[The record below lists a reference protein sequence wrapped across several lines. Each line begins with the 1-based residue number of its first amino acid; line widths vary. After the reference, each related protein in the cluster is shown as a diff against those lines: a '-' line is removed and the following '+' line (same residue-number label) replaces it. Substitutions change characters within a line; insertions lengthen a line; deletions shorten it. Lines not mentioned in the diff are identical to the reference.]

1 MIKLRLSA
9 LLLVS
14 SMCFASCGV
23 HSNRSFNTNNN
34 TTSVE
39 LSQNNYTVQNMVTG
53 SSSSTYI
60 LGVGGLSNK
69 ALEGNAR
76 SIMMKKAKLKGGSRA
91 LINQTVESHIT
102 NVFPLFF
109 RKTVTV
115 SANVVEFK

>member
-1 MIKLRLSA
+1 M
-9 LLLVS
+9 LVS
-14 SMCFASCGV
+14 LTMCIASCGI
-23 HSNRSFNTNNN
+23 HTNRSYNANNN

-39 LSQNNYTVQNMVTG
+39 LKQNNYIVHNRVTG

-60 LGVGGLSNK
+60 LGIGGLSNK

-76 SIMMKKAKLKGGSRA
+76 SIMMKKAKLRGDSKA

-109 RKTVTV
+109 KKTVSV
-115 SANVVEFK
+115 SAYVVEFK